1 MWTDDKDKLL
11 YRMQSD
17 IYIARVILYDSALY
31 YNKRHKLIGWPSAI
45 MTGIIAVLK
54 SVDFAIIPPLYLTII
69 TYILTILASI
79 SSTCTMLLDY
89 GGKTQ
94 KCKEM
99 SDDLYVTMENIKM
112 VRSFA
117 FDKRPESDR
126 YLLDISAKL
135 IAYQK
140 KMELVPYSV
149 FHQYYPD
156 DLASLQFA
164 FRIYDNPPLPIS
176 EIRAN

>member
-1 MWTDDKDKLL
+1 MWTDDKDKFL

-17 IYIARVILYDSALY
+17 IFIARVILYDSALY
-31 YNKRHKLIGWPSAI
+31 YRKRHMLLGWPSAT
-45 MTGIIAVLK
+45 MTGIVAILR
-54 SVDFAIIPPLYLTII
+54 SVDFAMIPPIYLTII

-94 KCKEM
+94 RCKEM
-99 SDDLYVTMENIKM
+99 SDNLYEILENIKLI
-112 VRSFA
+112 RSFT
-117 FDKRPESDR
+117 FDKRPDADI

-135 IAYQK
+135 VACQK

-164 FRIYDNPPLPIS
+164 FKLYDSPPMPIS
-176 EIRAN
+176 EIRIT

>member
-1 MWTDDKDKLL
+1 MWTDEKDKML

-45 MTGIIAVLK
+45 ITGLIVALK
-54 SVDFAIIPPLYLTII
+54 SVDFAMIPPLYLTII

-79 SSTCTMLLDY
+79 SSTCAMLLDY

-94 KCKEM
+94 RCKEM
-99 SDDLYVTMENIKM
+99 SDNLYETSEGIKLI
-112 VRSFA
+112 RSFSY
-117 FDKRPESDR
+117 DKRPDADI
-126 YLLDISAKL
+126 YLSSISAKL
-135 IAYQK
+135 VAYQK

-149 FHQYYPD
+149 FHTYYPD
-156 DLASLQFA
+156 DLSSLQFA
-164 FRIYDNPPLPIS
+164 FKMYDNPPMPIS
-176 EIRAN
+176 EIRMV

>member
-17 IYIARVILYDSALY
+17 IYIARVILYDAALY
-31 YNKRHKLIGWPSAI
+31 YDKRHKLVGWPAAI
-45 MTGIIAVLK
+45 ITGLIAVLR
-54 SVDFAIIPPLYLTII
+54 SVDFAIIPSLYLTII

-94 KCKEM
+94 RCKEM
-99 SDDLYVTMENIKM
+99 ADDLFATMENIKLT
-112 VRSFA
+112 RSFA
-117 FDKRPESDR
+117 FDKRPDADR
-126 YLLDISAKL
+126 YLLDVSGKL
-135 IAYQK
+135 VAYQK
-140 KMELVPYSV
+140 KMDLVPYKV

-156 DLASLQFA
+156 DLSSLQFA
-164 FRIYDNPPLPIS
+164 FRIYDNPPMPIS
-176 EIRAN
+176 EIRSN